1 MGRGGPLKSHARK
14 SRYTQRHNHA
24 TENAVHR
31 AATEEEEEGRMRCGG
46 GIRQSPKI
54 ALLACPTRRG
64 AERADQ
70 KAKFITRP
78 FPLRLPPRR
87 RAKAHS
93 RGILAKQKGEILAA
107 ALGGLARLPCWLVF
121 PALSSTTSEAAVG
134 APPVTAPWEVEVPR
148 EAVGGGAPPPP
159 VPSLPA
165 APSASPLP
173 LLLLCMA

>member
-31 AATEEEEEGRMRCGG
+31 AAAEEEEEGRMRCGG

-78 FPLRLPPRR
+78 SPAPPSSPR

-93 RGILAKQKGEILAA
+93 RGILAKQKGKILAA
-107 ALGGLARLPCWLVF
+107 VLGGLARLPCWLVF
-121 PALSSTTSEAAVG
+121 PALPSTTSEAAAG

-148 EAVGGGAPPPP
+148 EAVGGGGPPPP